1 MKHTDREFE
10 AELDRISNLVGHMS
24 SQLAEILEGAHRALR
39 ERSIVVAQRMIEAD
53 RDINRTELAV
63 DGLCLQILALRQPV
77 ATDLRFVMTVLK
89 LVTDFERIGDL
100 AKNVCERVVEL
111 AEARPMVPDAK
122 IVEMMET
129 AREMVTMV
137 VKAFLER
144 DSRAARS
151 VLERDDR
158 LDGMYHDQLRQL
170 LASMKDEP
178 ATIFE
183 ATRMQS
189 IAKYIERIGDHATNV
204 AEMVVFMVE
213 GEDIRHSRVHT

>member
-1 MKHTDREFE
+1 MKHTDSEFE
-10 AELDRISNLVGHMS
+10 AELDRISNLVSHMS
-24 SQLAEILEGAHRALR
+24 SQVAEILEGAHRVLR
-39 ERSIVVAQRMIEAD
+39 ERSLVLAQRMIEAD

-63 DGLCLQILALRQPV
+63 DGLCMQILALRQPV

-111 AEARPMVPDAK
+111 AEARPLVPDAK

-129 AREMVTMV
+129 AREMVALAV
-137 VKAFLER
+137 RAFVER
-144 DSRAARS
+144 DARAARS

-158 LDGMYHDQLRQL
+158 LDAMYHEQLREQL
-170 LASMKDEP
+170 VRMKDDP

-183 ATRMQS
+183 ATRLQS

-213 GEDIRHSRVHT
+213 GEDIRHSRAST